1 MCSKHGV
8 HIISDEIYAMSVFD
22 GTQFNSVLSF
32 TKEEV
37 IKSVLV
43 KHHFISIWESFF
55 VKRIVIV
62 ILSDPPCKDG
72 NTRFTTVP

>member
-43 KHHFISIWESFF
+43 KYHFISNLF
-55 VKRIVIV
+55 VKRIEIV

>member
-1 MCSKHGV
+1 MRVCSKHGV

-43 KHHFISIWESFF
+43 KHHFIFNLGKFF
-55 VKRIVIV
+55 R
-62 ILSDPPCKDG
+62 
-72 NTRFTTVP
+72 